1 MILAC
6 AFLDGDRLSDI
17 DSEGNKLVRE
27 INGLLLVKGEKASV
41 HQRRFK
47 LRTRLLTP
55 SFIIAAESGLTPFVG
70 VFFACEKISCQ
81 TENSQ
86 HARGWEG
93 KKIMLSKRV
102 PLTITNASLCA
113 LLQLSFSCLTFLL
126 LPTS

>member
-17 DSEGNKLVRE
+17 DSEGNRLVQV

-55 SFIIAAESGLTPFVG
+55 SFIIATESGLTPFVG
-70 VFFACEKISCQ
+70 VFCLR
-81 TENSQ
+81 EN
-86 HARGWEG
+86 
-93 KKIMLSKRV
+93 IMSD
-102 PLTITNASLCA
+102 
-113 LLQLSFSCLTFLL
+113 
-126 LPTS
+126 

>member
-17 DSEGNKLVRE
+17 DSEGNRLVRV

-55 SFIIAAESGLTPFVG
+55 SFIIATESGLTPFVG
-70 VFFACEKISCQ
+70 GFLL
-81 TENSQ
+81 
-86 HARGWEG
+86 ARKYHVRLKTANMHEGGRG
-93 KKIMLSKRV
+93 KKACCVNGCR
-102 PLTITNASLCA
+102 
-113 LLQLSFSCLTFLL
+113 
-126 LPTS
+126 

>member
-17 DSEGNKLVRE
+17 DSEGNRLVRV

-55 SFIIAAESGLTPFVG
+55 SFIIATESGLTPFVG
-70 VFFACEKISCQ
+70 GFLACEKISCQ

-93 KKIMLSKRV
+93 KKSMLSKRV
-102 PLTITNASLCA
+102 PLTMTNASLCA

-126 LPTS
+126 LSTS